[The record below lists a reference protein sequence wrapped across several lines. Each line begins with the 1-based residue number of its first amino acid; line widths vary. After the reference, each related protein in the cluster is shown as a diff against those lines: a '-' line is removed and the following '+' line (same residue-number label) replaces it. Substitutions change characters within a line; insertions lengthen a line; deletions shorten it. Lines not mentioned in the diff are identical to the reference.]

1 MYIIY
6 FELFAFPQVVI
17 YTNPRF
23 DFFSRWQIGNLLRG
37 LDVSYSSIIIHQFGA
52 RKFTQILFRLETD
65 TNYLG
70 FALYQSSILLLEF
83 GAMLS
88 NDLRKET
95 FPGVIIIFVY

>member
-6 FELFAFPQVVI
+6 FELFAFPQVII

-23 DFFSRWQIGNLLRG
+23 DFILGGKLVTYYMDLM
-37 LDVSYSSIIIHQFGA
+37 YHSSIIIHEFGA

-70 FALYQSSILLLEF
+70 FVLYQSSILLEF

-88 NDLRKET
+88 NDLRKEK
-95 FPGVIIIFVY
+95 FPGVNIIIFVY